1 MIFSPDSPGIR
12 VGRLFWTGG
21 HRARDLIRWK
31 KRRNGRIGTGR
42 RCAAPRLAAVEGV
55 RVRCDDDR
63 FHPYRYASSNG
74 IMTTV
79 AVTVDTVLVRDS
91 EPMPTT
97 VDDEVVVLSVRAGAY
112 FGFNRIGSEIWN
124 MLSEPRRVGQI
135 LDTLAQSHEVDLDTM
150 TRDVTQFLQTLIER
164 RLVRVVDSKESR

>member
-1 MIFSPDSPGIR
+1 
-12 VGRLFWTGG
+12 
-21 HRARDLIRWK
+21 
-31 KRRNGRIGTGR
+31 
-42 RCAAPRLAAVEGV
+42 
-55 RVRCDDDR
+55 
-63 FHPYRYASSNG
+63 
-74 IMTTV
+74 MTTV

-91 EPMPTT
+91 EPLPTT
-97 VDDEVVVLSVRAGAY
+97 VDEEVIVLSVRAGAY

-124 MLSEPRRVGQI
+124 MLSEPRRVGEI

>member
-1 MIFSPDSPGIR
+1 VYKDFVYVAAMTAFIR
-12 VGRLFWTGG
+12 T
-21 HRARDLIRWK
+21 DMP
-31 KRRNGRIGTGR
+31 
-42 RCAAPRLAAVEGV
+42 AAMG
-55 RVRCDDDR
+55 
-63 FHPYRYASSNG
+63 F
-74 IMTTV
+74 MTTV
-79 AVTVDTVLVRDS
+79 AVTIDTVLVRDS

-124 MLSEPRRVGQI
+124 MLAEPRRVGQI

>member
-1 MIFSPDSPGIR
+1 M
-12 VGRLFWTGG
+12 
-21 HRARDLIRWK
+21 
-31 KRRNGRIGTGR
+31 GR
-42 RCAAPRLAAVEGV
+42 RCAALRLAAMEGL
-55 RVRCDDDR
+55 RVRCGDDR
-63 FHPYRYASSNG
+63 FHPHRYARSNG

-79 AVTVDTVLVRDS
+79 TVTVDTVLVRDS

-97 VDDEVVVLSVRAGAY
+97 VDEEVVVLSVRAGAY

-124 MLSEPRRVGQI
+124 MLSEPRRVGEI
-135 LDTLAQSHEVDLDTM
+135 LDTLAQSHEVDFDTM